1 MPVSRQSTNSYKNAM
16 SLFYPIFSLRQTGD
30 NTMIFIGID
39 ISKLTFDA
47 AYVFNKRTIHKQFSN
62 NPKGFADFFL
72 WLNRSDEEVFTC
84 LEATG
89 IYSFDIAQY
98 LSQKNVNV
106 MVVNPIITHAFFKME
121 LNRNKTDKADAQ
133 LISRYCEHAVLVGDF
148 EKKSYRPKGA
158 DYESIQRL
166 VTRCDQLE
174 KSKTQEN
181 NRLEASANKDTSRSI
196 KRLQKAINNEIV
208 SVKKTISKIVKNNES
223 LRHQVDLLISINGIG
238 ERTAWSILAYIGDI
252 NFFSN
257 SKQVASYAG
266 LTPKIIQS
274 GTSIDKSSLSK
285 LGHKRLR
292 KSLYMPALVAI
303 RYNPTLK
310 AVYERLVSNGKPKK
324 VAIVAVMRK
333 LLILSYGVL
342 KSEKAF
348 DVNYQP

>member
-1 MPVSRQSTNSYKNAM
+1 
-16 SLFYPIFSLRQTGD
+16 
-30 NTMIFIGID
+30 MIFIGID

-47 AYVFNKRTIHKQFSN
+47 AYILNSRYIHKQFTN
-62 NPKGFADFFL
+62 NAKGFNEFFI
-72 WLNRSDEEVFTC
+72 WMNKPNDDVFTC

-89 IYSFDIAQY
+89 IYSFDLAQY
-98 LSQKNVNV
+98 LSQKKINV
-106 MVVNPIITHAFFKME
+106 MVVNPIIIHAFFKME

-133 LISRYCEHAVLVGDF
+133 LIARYCEHAVLTGDF
-148 EKKSYRPKGA
+148 EKKSYQPKGV
-158 DYESIQRL
+158 DYEAIQRL

-181 NRLEASANKDTSRSI
+181 NRLEASVNKEASRSI
-196 KRLQKAINNEIV
+196 KRLQKAIDTEI
-208 SVKKTISKIVKNNES
+208 SNVKKNISDIVKNNVS
-223 LRHQVDLLISINGIG
+223 LSQQVKLLVSIKGIG

-252 NFFSN
+252 NFFSS
-257 SKQVASYAG
+257 SKQIASYAG

-274 GTSIDKSSLSK
+274 GTSINKSSLSK

-303 RYNPTLK
+303 RFNPTLK
-310 AVYERLVSNGKPKK
+310 VVYERLISNGKPKK

-342 KSEKAF
+342 KSENPF
-348 DVNYQP
+348 EVNYQHQV